1 MQEFAEALKEFSPG
15 HEGIQEAQHN
25 VEELEKLKHELEQK
39 RKNQLEESKKHQEGK
54 TVSGVT
60 RGHKRLFV
68 ERVCCLFELNCD
80 ATTFAFSNCFPY

>member
-54 TVSGVT
+54 TVSGVR
-60 RGHKRLFV
+60 RGHKRLLWKGDAV
-68 ERVCCLFELNCD
+68 RLN
-80 ATTFAFSNCFPY
+80 